1 MAVRFTY
8 HGSPFASQI
17 SQQGF
22 RPGGLMS
29 IAPGQVFSS
38 PSASFASGYG
48 SPVRMVTP
56 TNALSIPSANLST
69 GTIGSEVIQSPKAA
83 TKGMNLASKVG
94 TTYTGPT
101 AQRLASGATVA
112 GLGAP
117 PSGSLAMRLAGG
129 PFGIGSLVGTGI
141 GMGADAI
148 ARATNT
154 PEEYEAM
161 KEKARSDYM
170 GTGYFDDI
178 DISQDAPVQGLNLN
192 DYEQSITANEPMD
205 IEDFLGTSTP
215 QDLGFIGNAPSI
227 QEAVAPVGITDRGRG
242 MPGAPTGAYEMIGG
256 TPVAV
261 GDVLGRQQA
270 LEKAD
275 FVEETPQGINFDVL
289 GTLGT
294 LGGLLTG
301 STALRGLGMFGNYK
315 SGRMGR
321 AADAISSGLGSLAG
335 RMRGINP
342 VTGRP
347 NTQAQYEQARADRQQ
362 QSRVDNVAARLAANK
377 KTLSDPYS
385 IAKTKEQRE
394 QIREAKVEGAKKD
407 TSMGET
413 GYGSC
418 FIAGT
423 KVSMADGTFK
433 NIEYVKVGDK
443 VKGHKEDNEVIKLDP
458 TSLGDRKLYSF
469 NNNQHYFFTSE
480 HPFMTEEGWKSIKP
494 EKTKERD
501 GVELYEQLKGELKVG
516 DKLVTD
522 NGLVKITNIDSK
534 EMNSPEMSLY
544 NFNVS
549 NDNSYIADGYIVH
562 NKGGGGK
569 IVCTMMNERYGFG
582 SFRNKIWMK
591 FHEGYSKDYIKGY
604 HAIFLPLVKIAKGKG
619 KINTAVRKV
628 LEHMGRH
635 VTADMF
641 KIMKGK
647 KRDTLG
653 RIYRAI
659 FEPTCH
665 IIGKIKSALGR
676 G

>member
-1 MAVRFTY
+1 MGLLDRLTTMGVDSVTGLGD
-8 HGSPFASQI
+8 HLQDTEKLGQIGLSPENYNVI
-17 SQQGF
+17 SA
-22 RPGGLMS
+22 M
-29 IAPGQVFSS
+29 
-38 PSASFASGYG
+38 
-48 SPVRMVTP
+48 
-56 TNALSIPSANLST
+56 NAADN
-69 GTIGSEVIQSPKAA
+69 
-83 TKGMNLASKVG
+83 MD
-94 TTYTGPT
+94 
-101 AQRLASGATVA
+101 A
-112 GLGAP
+112 GLGSLMAP
-117 PSGSLAMRLAGG
+117 GALYSMGDTMFNPNQSIPEGINDFGRYMKGVNIQSNPELAKQLMGQNYVNQMQGKYALAMDEIGKGIFGKG
-129 PFGIGSLVGTGI
+129 PNPDLYNQQK
-141 GMGADAI
+141 
-148 ARATNT
+148 ATN
-154 PEEYEAM
+154 
-161 KEKARSDYM
+161 
-170 GTGYFDDI
+170 
-178 DISQDAPVQGLNLN
+178 
-192 DYEQSITANEPMD
+192 
-205 IEDFLGTSTP
+205 
-215 QDLGFIGNAPSI
+215 IGNAPSI
-227 QEAVAPVGITDRGRG
+227 FDINEVGDPALNPGSINATGIDPYGVATTGRPTMADIAG
-242 MPGAPTGAYEMIGG
+242 LGDLGNPTGDSRVVSEEMGMTG
-256 TPVAV
+256 TPNFGRPSMADIAGQINENPDYGQFFDAPAV
-261 GDVLGRQQA
+261 NEEKRNVLSDLLGIASLAYTGPYKGLVKGANLMNNIRTG
-270 LEKAD
+270 KAGKIANS
-275 FVEETPQGINFDVL
+275 V
-289 GTLGT
+289 
-294 LGGLLTG
+294 
-301 STALRGLGMFGNYK
+301 R
-315 SGRMGR
+315 
-321 AADAISSGLGSLAG
+321 SGLGSLGNKLGSLGNKFAG
-335 RMRGINP
+335 AMRGINP
-342 VTGRP
+342 TTGRS
-347 NTQAQYEQARADRQQ
+347 NTQAQYEQDRADRKQ
-362 QSRVDNVAARLAANK
+362 QSRIDYVADRLAKGK

-385 IAKTKEQRE
+385 IAKTAAQRQ
-394 QIREAKVEGAKKD
+394 QIRDGRIKGAEKKAAKD
-407 TSMGET
+407 PYS

-443 VKGHKEDNEVIKLDP
+443 IKGHKEDNTVIKLDP

-522 NGLVKITNIDSK
+522 NGLVEITNIDSK

-562 NKGGGGK
+562 NKGGGGGK

-591 FHEGYSKDYIKGY
+591 FHESHGPEYQKGY
-604 HAIFLPLVKIAKGKG
+604 HAIFLPLVKIAKGEG

-659 FEPTCH
+659 FEPACH